1 MKKRWRLS
9 ISKRPKMSHNYKRS
23 ARISDLLIKEISE
36 MLVRGKIKD
45 PRVSSASITAVRV
58 TDDMGYA
65 KVFFTSFDE
74 RSDTQEML
82 EGLRNATGYIR
93 SALSKRLRIKKIPN
107 IEFEYDGLVEKRA
120 RIDELIKDLSD
131 G

>member
-1 MKKRWRLS
+1 
-9 ISKRPKMSHNYKRS
+9 MSHSYKRS

-45 PRVSSASITAVRV
+45 PRVSSANITAVRV

-74 RSDTQEML
+74 GSDTQEML

-93 SALSKRLRIKKIPN
+93 TTLSKRLRIKKIPN

>member
-1 MKKRWRLS
+1 
-9 ISKRPKMSHNYKRS
+9 MSHSYKRS

-36 MLVRGKIKD
+36 MLVRGEIKD
-45 PRVSSASITAVRV
+45 PRVSSASITAVKV
-58 TDDMGYA
+58 TDDVGYA

-74 RSDTQEML
+74 RSDTREIL

-93 SALSKRLRIKKIPN
+93 GTLSRRLRIKKIPN
-107 IEFEYDGLVEKRA
+107 IEFEYDGFVEKRA
-120 RIDELIKDLSD
+120 RIDELIRNLSD

>member
-1 MKKRWRLS
+1 
-9 ISKRPKMSHNYKRS
+9 MSHSYKRS

-45 PRVSSASITAVRV
+45 PRVSSVSITDARV

-93 SALSKRLRIKKIPN
+93 RTLSRRLRIKKIPN

>member
-1 MKKRWRLS
+1 MV
-9 ISKRPKMSHNYKRS
+9 HGYKRS

-74 RSDTQEML
+74 RSDTREML
-82 EGLRNATGYIR
+82 EGLRNAAGYIR
-93 SALSKRLRIKKIPN
+93 TTLSKRLRMKKIPN
-107 IEFEYDGLVEKRA
+107 IEFEYDTLVERRA
-120 RIDELIKDLSD
+120 RIDELIRNVSD
-131 G
+131 E

>member
-1 MKKRWRLS
+1 MA
-9 ISKRPKMSHNYKRS
+9 HTYKRS

-45 PRVSSASITAVRV
+45 PRVSSVSITAAKV

-65 KVFFTSFDE
+65 KIFFTSFDE
-74 RSDTQEML
+74 NSDTKEML

-93 SALSKRLRIKKIPN
+93 SALLKRLRIKKIPN

-120 RIDELIKDLSD
+120 RIDELIREVLDE
-131 G
+131 

>member
-1 MKKRWRLS
+1 
-9 ISKRPKMSHNYKRS
+9 MSHGYKRS
-23 ARISDLLIKEISE
+23 ARISDLLIREISE

-45 PRVSSASITAVRV
+45 PRVSSASITAARV

-74 RSDTQEML
+74 SSDAGEML

-93 SALSKRLRIKKIPN
+93 TTLSRRLRIKKIPN

-120 RIDELIKDLSD
+120 RIDELIRKVSD
-131 G
+131 E

>member
-1 MKKRWRLS
+1 MAHS
-9 ISKRPKMSHNYKRS
+9 YKRS
-23 ARISDLLIKEISE
+23 ARISDLLIREISE

-74 RSDTQEML
+74 SSDTEEML

-93 SALSKRLRIKKIPN
+93 SILSKKLRIKKIPN
-107 IEFEYDGLVEKRA
+107 IEFEYDALVEKWA
-120 RIDELIKDLSD
+120 RIDKLIRDVSD
-131 G
+131 EQSG

>member
-1 MKKRWRLS
+1 MAHS
-9 ISKRPKMSHNYKRS
+9 YKRS

-45 PRVSSASITAVRV
+45 PRVSSVSITAVRV

-74 RSDTQEML
+74 HSDTQEML
-82 EGLRNATGYIR
+82 EGLKNATGYIR
-93 SALSKRLRIKKIPN
+93 NSLLKKLRIKKIPN
-107 IEFEYDGLVEKRA
+107 IEFEYDALVEKRA
-120 RIDELIKDLSD
+120 RIDELIRGVSD
-131 G
+131 E

>member
-1 MKKRWRLS
+1 MCHS
-9 ISKRPKMSHNYKRS
+9 YKRS

-58 TDDMGYA
+58 TDDMSYA

-74 RSDTQEML
+74 GSDTQEML
-82 EGLRNATGYIR
+82 EGLRKATGYIK
-93 SALSKRLRIKKIPN
+93 SALSKKLRIKKIPN
-107 IEFEYDGLVEKRA
+107 IEFEYDSLVEKRA
-120 RIDELIKDLSD
+120 RIDELIRNVSD
-131 G
+131 E

>member
-1 MKKRWRLS
+1 
-9 ISKRPKMSHNYKRS
+9 MSHSYKRS
-23 ARISDLLIKEISE
+23 ARVSDLLIKEISE
-36 MLVRGKIKD
+36 MLIRGKIKD
-45 PRVSSASITAVRV
+45 PRVSSVNITAVRV

-65 KVFFTSFDE
+65 KVFFTSLDE
-74 RSDTQEML
+74 RSDTQEIL

-93 SALSKRLRIKKIPN
+93 RTLSRRLRIKKIPN

>member
-1 MKKRWRLS
+1 
-9 ISKRPKMSHNYKRS
+9 MSHSYKRS
-23 ARISDLLIKEISE
+23 ARVSDLLIKEISE
-36 MLVRGKIKD
+36 MLIRGKIKD
-45 PRVSSASITAVRV
+45 PRVSSVNITAVRV

-65 KVFFTSFDE
+65 KVFFTSLDE
-74 RSDTQEML
+74 LSDTQEML

-93 SALSKRLRIKKIPN
+93 RTLSRRLRIKKIPN

>member
-1 MKKRWRLS
+1 
-9 ISKRPKMSHNYKRS
+9 MSHSYKRS

-36 MLVRGKIKD
+36 MLIRGKIKD
-45 PRVSSASITAVRV
+45 PRVSSASITDARV

-93 SALSKRLRIKKIPN
+93 RTLSRRLRIKKIPN

>member
-1 MKKRWRLS
+1 MAHS
-9 ISKRPKMSHNYKRS
+9 YKRS

-45 PRVSSASITAVRV
+45 PRVSSVNITAARV
-58 TDDMGYA
+58 TDDMGHA

-74 RSDTQEML
+74 NTDTREIL

-93 SALSKRLRIKKIPN
+93 TTLSKRLRIKKIPN
-107 IEFEYDGLVEKRA
+107 IEFEYDSLVEKRA
-120 RIDELIKDLSD
+120 RIDDLIRNVSD
-131 G
+131 E

>member
-1 MKKRWRLS
+1 
-9 ISKRPKMSHNYKRS
+9 MSHSYKRS

-45 PRVSSASITAVRV
+45 PRVSSVSITDVRV

-74 RSDTQEML
+74 HSDTKEML

-93 SALSKRLRIKKIPN
+93 SALSRRLRIKRIPN
-107 IEFEYDGLVEKRA
+107 IEFEYDSLVEKRA
-120 RIDELIKDLSD
+120 RMDELIKDLSD

>member
-1 MKKRWRLS
+1 MA
-9 ISKRPKMSHNYKRS
+9 HGYKRS

-45 PRVSSASITAVRV
+45 PRVSSASITGVRV

-82 EGLRNATGYIR
+82 EGLRNAAGYIR
-93 SALSKRLRIKKIPN
+93 STLSKRLRMKKIPN
-107 IEFEYDGLVEKRA
+107 IEFEYDTLVEKRA
-120 RIDELIKDLSD
+120 RIDELLRNVSD
-131 G
+131 E

>member
-1 MKKRWRLS
+1 
-9 ISKRPKMSHNYKRS
+9 MSHSYKRS

-45 PRVSSASITAVRV
+45 PRVSSVSITAVRV

-74 RSDTQEML
+74 GSDTKEML
-82 EGLRNATGYIR
+82 EGLRNATGYIK
-93 SALSKRLRIKKIPN
+93 SALSKKLRIKKIPN

-120 RIDELIKDLSD
+120 RIDELIRSVSD
-131 G
+131 E

>member
-1 MKKRWRLS
+1 
-9 ISKRPKMSHNYKRS
+9 MSHSYKRS

-93 SALSKRLRIKKIPN
+93 STLSKRLRIKKELTIYSFPIN
-107 IEFEYDGLVEKRA
+107 GTELGDVMHLNLAVNHMVIEPTN
-120 RIDELIKDLSD
+120 SW
-131 G
+131 

>member
-1 MKKRWRLS
+1 
-9 ISKRPKMSHNYKRS
+9 MSHSYKRS
-23 ARISDLLIKEISE
+23 ARVSDLLVKEISE

-45 PRVSSASITAVRV
+45 PRVSSASITAARV

-74 RSDTQEML
+74 RSDPREML

-93 SALSKRLRIKKIPN
+93 SALSRKLRMKKIPS
-107 IEFEYDGLVEKRA
+107 IEFEYDVLVERRA

>member
-1 MKKRWRLS
+1 
-9 ISKRPKMSHNYKRS
+9 MSHSYKRS
-23 ARISDLLIKEISE
+23 ARISDLLIREISE

-45 PRVSSASITAVRV
+45 PRVSSVSITAVRV

-74 RSDTQEML
+74 SSDTGEML

-93 SALSKRLRIKKIPN
+93 TTLSKRLRIKKIPN

-120 RIDELIKDLSD
+120 RIDELIRNVSD
-131 G
+131 E